1 MVCRLQSLIARNVSG
16 IADAHSGEFDE
27 QCNHKVIDFMPGQ
40 SEAIDKG
47 GTLRLGSYPCR
58 IKQGTKMEEC
68 YGAEMIHERHRHRY
82 EFNNKY
88 RKELVNSGL
97 VISGISPDD
106 SLVETVELCGH
117 PFLLACSFIR
127 NLKAVPISRIRCSR
141 DLLRLL

>member
-1 MVCRLQSLIARNVSG
+1 
-16 IADAHSGEFDE
+16 
-27 QCNHKVIDFMPGQ
+27 
-40 SEAIDKG
+40 
-47 GTLRLGSYPCR
+47 
-58 IKQGTKMEEC
+58 MEEC

-117 PFLLACSFIR
+117 PFFVGVQFHPEFKSRPNQPHPLFKGFIAAALEQARSCS
-127 NLKAVPISRIRCSR
+127 C
-141 DLLRLL
+141 DL